1 VSAHGHDHSHAGHS
15 HGGHSHAVIG
25 PDTDTRRLTIGLALL
40 VTFMVG
46 EIVAG
51 LIADSLALLSDAA
64 HMLTDAGALLLA
76 LIVIRLVR
84 RPAAGNLTF
93 GLRRTEILSAQAN
106 GATLLV
112 LGGLIVFGAI
122 RRLIDPP
129 APEGV
134 VMLVVALVGVVVNLV
149 VTQQLA
155 KANRE
160 SMNIEGAFQHILTD
174 LVAFALTAV
183 AGVVILVSGYD
194 RADPIAALF
203 VAAFMLYASI
213 GLLRDSGRVL
223 LEAAP
228 VDVDVD
234 EVGRAMAR
242 HPRVTEVHDLHVWEI
257 GSGFAALSAHVLVEP
272 DADCHGLRRELEAEL
287 HERFGLDH
295 TTLQVDHAQPD
306 GLLQIGQAGERD
318 RH

>member
-1 VSAHGHDHSHAGHS
+1 MRAHGHDHPDAGHSHAGHS
-15 HGGHSHAVIG
+15 HAVVG

-40 VTFMVG
+40 VAFMVG

-51 LIADSLALLSDAA
+51 LVADSLALLSDAA

-112 LGGLIVFGAI
+112 LAGLIVFGAV

-134 VMLVVALVGVVVNLV
+134 VMLVVAIVGVVVNLL

-155 KANRE
+155 RANRE

-213 GLLRDSGRVL
+213 GLLRDSGR
-223 LEAAP
+223 AP
-228 VDVDVD
+228 
-234 EVGRAMAR
+234 
-242 HPRVTEVHDLHVWEI
+242 T
-257 GSGFAALSAHVLVEP
+257 
-272 DADCHGLRRELEAEL
+272 
-287 HERFGLDH
+287 
-295 TTLQVDHAQPD
+295 
-306 GLLQIGQAGERD
+306 
-318 RH
+318 